1 MSLSITTATT
11 THDGVVTDVQ
21 WAYTTSE
28 GIISGGHT
36 MQGTPGS
43 VSLENVNESVISGW
57 LEEQMDT
64 SHFDRLCSERG
75 FPTEEE
81 KEDRTFNFSETG
93 TMEEV
98 VAPEPEPEPEPE
110 DNVGI
115 ATDGS
120 SGIST

>member
-1 MSLSITTATT
+1 MSLTITTATT
-11 THDGVVTDVQ
+11 THDGVVTEAQ
-21 WAYTTSE
+21 WTYTTSE
-28 GIISGGHT
+28 GSISGDHT

-43 VSLENVNESVISGW
+43 VPLENVNESVICGW

-81 KEDRTFNFSETG
+81 NRTFNFSETG

-98 VAPEPEPEPEPE
+98 IQPEPEE
-110 DNVGI
+110 NVGI

>member
-1 MSLSITTATT
+1 MYLSITTATT

-21 WAYTTSE
+21 WTYTTSE
-28 GIISGGHT
+28 GTISGDHT
-36 MQGTPGS
+36 MQGAPGS
-43 VSLENVNESVISGW
+43 VPLENVNESVISGW
-57 LEEQMDT
+57 LEDQMDT

-81 KEDRTFNFSETG
+81 EESRTFNFSEIG

-98 VAPEPEPEPEPE
+98 IAPEETEEPEE
-110 DNVGI
+110 NVGI

>member
-1 MSLSITTATT
+1 
-11 THDGVVTDVQ
+11 
-21 WAYTTSE
+21 
-28 GIISGGHT
+28 
-36 MQGTPGS
+36 
-43 VSLENVNESVISGW
+43 
-57 LEEQMDT
+57 MDS

-81 KEDRTFNFSETG
+81 EEDRTFNFSETG

-98 VAPEPEPEPEPE
+98 VAPEPEPEPE

>member
-1 MSLSITTATT
+1 MSFSITTATS

-21 WAYTTSE
+21 WTYTTSE
-28 GIISGGHT
+28 GTISGDHT
-36 MQGTPGS
+36 MQGAPGS
-43 VSLENVNESVISGW
+43 VPLENVNESVISGW

-81 KEDRTFNFSETG
+81 EEIRTFNFSETG

-98 VAPEPEPEPEPE
+98 IAPEETEE
-110 DNVGI
+110 NVGI

>member
-1 MSLSITTATT
+1 MALSITTATT
-11 THDGVVTDVQ
+11 THDGVVTEAQ
-21 WAYTTSE
+21 WTYTTSE
-28 GIISGGHT
+28 GSISGDST
-36 MQGTPGS
+36 LQGSPGS
-43 VSLENVNESVISGW
+43 VPLENVNESVICGW

-75 FPTEEE
+75 FP
-81 KEDRTFNFSETG
+81 EDNRTFNFSETG

-98 VAPEPEPEPEPE
+98 IQPE

-120 SGIST
+120 SGISTY